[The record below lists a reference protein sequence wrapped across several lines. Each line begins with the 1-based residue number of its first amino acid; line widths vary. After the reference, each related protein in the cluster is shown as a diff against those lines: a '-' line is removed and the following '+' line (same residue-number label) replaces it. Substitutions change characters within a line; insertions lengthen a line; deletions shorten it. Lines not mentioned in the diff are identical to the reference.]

1 MNAIDAAEGSV
12 GQPQR
17 QYTVDD
23 VVKLVSF
30 SFQAVAHKV
39 NMVEV
44 KTADE
49 SSSFSD
55 CGFYFLHA
63 FCTNK

>member
-1 MNAIDAAEGSV
+1 MNGTDAAEASV
-12 GQPQR
+12 GKPQR

-30 SFQAVAHKV
+30 SFQAVCQKV

-44 KTADE
+44 KIADE
-49 SSSFSD
+49 RSSFSD
-55 CGFYFLHA
+55 CGLDFLHA